1 MPRKSRKETGVAEP
15 KPTFEPFY
23 KVGLYARLSV
33 EDMRKKE
40 SDSIGTQT
48 SLLRQFVGEQAD
60 MVEVALYQ
68 DIDKTGTNFN
78 RPGFNKLLDD
88 IRAKKVN
95 CIVVKDLSR
104 FGRNHI
110 ETGNYLER
118 VFPFMGIRFVAIGD
132 GYDSNTPRS
141 GDELIVPLKNLM
153 NEVTAKDISKKV
165 RSEYAMKRQRGEFC
179 GAFAPYGYIK
189 EGNALVV
196 DEEAAEVVKR
206 IFQLVLEGH
215 SDNAITALLN
225 NEAIL
230 PPNRHRYEQGL
241 LKGEKHSK
249 AKHWY
254 KSVVKRITENPAY
267 LGRLEQG
274 RYRTGLMNGGVRID
288 TPKNEW
294 VISENTHPAIVE
306 VATFEAVQELRRN
319 RTANYNQRAKE
330 ANRPKSGENIFRGLI
345 YCGDCFRN
353 LSRQKVVR
361 ASGRLDY
368 RYLCPTYEEVD
379 RCKCTKKRLLESEL
393 LPLIHA
399 FIDVQVQTL
408 TDVKRIIDD
417 VHKQANYINKM
428 DMVGDSLAQ
437 AQKALARLT
446 GIRSGL
452 YEDFKAG
459 LLSMDDYK
467 LLKDKYEAQNKEL
480 TDQIEALTAQQSS
493 QTNIVTQNK
502 WVAAFNS
509 FTVGKELSREL
520 VLSIIERI
528 DVSGT
533 NDVTITV
540 KYRDEQL
547 SLLKM
552 LEEYTTEG
560 EGVAI

>member
-1 MPRKSRKETGVAEP
+1 MARKSRKEKEIVEA
-15 KPTFEPFY
+15 KSVFEQLY

-33 EDMRKKE
+33 EDIRKKE

-48 SLLRQFVGEQAD
+48 SLLRQYVSEQTD
-60 MVEVALYQ
+60 MIEVSLYQ

-118 VFPFMGIRFVAIGD
+118 VFPFMGVRFVAIGD
-132 GYDSNTPRS
+132 GYDSSAPTS
-141 GDELIVPLKNLM
+141 GDELIIPLKNLV
-153 NEVTAKDISKKV
+153 NEITAKDISKKV

-215 SDNAITALLN
+215 SDNAITAHLN
-225 NEAIL
+225 DSKIL

-249 AKHWY
+249 CQYWY

-274 RYRTGLMNGGVRID
+274 KYRTGLMNGGVRIY
-288 TPKNEW
+288 TPKSDW
-294 VISENTHPAIVE
+294 IISENTHPAIIDE
-306 VATFEAVQELRRN
+306 ATFEAVQELRHN
-319 RTANYNQRAKE
+319 RTAKYNQRAAE
-330 ANRPKSGENIFRGLI
+330 ANLPKASENILKGLVF
-345 YCGDCFRN
+345 CSDCSRS
-353 LSRQKVVR
+353 LSRSKIVR
-361 ASGRLDY
+361 ASGKVDY

-379 RCKCTKKRLLESEL
+379 KCKCTKKKLLESEL
-393 LPLIHA
+393 IPLIHT
-399 FIDVQVQTL
+399 FIDVQMQTL
-408 TDVKRIIDD
+408 TDINHIIED
-417 VHKQANYINKM
+417 VRKQANYVNKLELV
-428 DMVGDSLAQ
+428 DDNLARL
-437 AQKALARLT
+437 QKALARLA

-452 YEDFKAG
+452 YEDYESG
-459 LLSMDDYK
+459 LLSKADY
-467 LLKDKYEAQNKEL
+467 LLMKKKYEAQQKEL
-480 TDQIEALTAQQSS
+480 SDQIEALTKQRSK
-493 QTNIVTQNK
+493 QTNITSQNK
-502 WVAAFNS
+502 WAAMFSS
-509 FTVGKELSREL
+509 FKKGKKLSREL
-520 VLSIIERI
+520 VVSIIERI
-528 DVSGT
+528 DVNET
-533 NDVTITV
+533 NDVVITV

-547 SLLKM
+547 ALLKE
-552 LEEYTTEG
+552 LSEYT
-560 EGVAI
+560 EGVAV

>member
-1 MPRKSRKETGVAEP
+1 
-15 KPTFEPFY
+15 
-23 KVGLYARLSV
+23 VGLYARLSV
-33 EDMRKKE
+33 EDIRKKE

-48 SLLRQFVGEQAD
+48 SLLRQYIDEQAD
-60 MVEVALYQ
+60 MIEVGLYQ

-118 VFPFMGIRFVAIGD
+118 VFPFLGVRFVAIGD
-132 GYDSNTPRS
+132 GYDSSAPTS
-141 GDELIVPLKNLM
+141 SDELIIPLKNLV
-153 NEVTAKDISKKV
+153 NEVYAKDISKKV

-189 EGNALVV
+189 KGNALEI

-206 IFQLVLEGH
+206 IFRLVLEGH
-215 SDNAITALLN
+215 SDNVITAFLN
-225 NEAIL
+225 DSEIL

-267 LGRLEQG
+267 LGRLVQG
-274 RYRTGLMNGGVRID
+274 KYRTGLMNGGIRIH
-288 TPKNEW
+288 TPKSDW
-294 VISENTHPAIVE
+294 VVSEDTHPAIIDE
-306 VATFEAVQELRRN
+306 STFEAVHELRRN
-319 RTANYNQRAKE
+319 RTARYNQRATE
-330 ANRPKSGENIFRGLI
+330 ANRPKSDENILKGLI
-345 YCGDCFRN
+345 FCGDCSRS
-353 LSRQKVVR
+353 LSRSKVVR
-361 ASGRLDY
+361 AGGKLDY

-393 LPLIHA
+393 LPMLHA
-399 FIDVQVQTL
+399 FIDIQMQTL
-408 TDVKRIIDD
+408 TDVKRLIEE
-417 VHKQANYINKM
+417 VQNQANYVSKM
-428 DMVGDSLAQ
+428 EMVANSLAQ

-459 LLSMDDYK
+459 LLSKDDYK
-467 LLKDKYEAQNKEL
+467 LLKDKYEVQNKEL
-480 TDQIEALTAQQSS
+480 AGEIETLSKQ
-493 QTNIVTQNK
+493 NIVAENK
-502 WVAAFNS
+502 WAAAFTS
-509 FTVGKELSREL
+509 FQKGKALSREM
-520 VLSIIERI
+520 VISIIERI
-528 DVSGT
+528 DVSNAG
-533 NDVTITV
+533 DVVITV
-540 KYRDEQL
+540 KYRD
-547 SLLKM
+547 
-552 LEEYTTEG
+552 
-560 EGVAI
+560 